1 MMLNRVLLSVFVS
14 LLATLSMAQEP
25 GNFSALNQTDQVKK
39 RITARAAQTQSL
51 SSDFIQEK
59 HLTMMEEV
67 LVSKGRFLF
76 KKENNIRWEYY
87 SPINYTILINNQ
99 KFVIDNDGK
108 ISFFDTETNKLFK
121 EINNMI
127 LMAIQGNFVDDL
139 NFNAIFYENK
149 NQYLAI
155 LKPQDELLKN
165 IMETIQI
172 FFSKEDMSV
181 TKINFIE
188 PEEDFTLIKFTNRK
202 QNITIADEQFEIK
215 Q

>member
-1 MMLNRVLLSVFVS
+1 MTLNRVLLSVFVS

-87 SPINYTILINNQ
+87 SPINYTILIKNQ

-127 LMAIQGNFVDDL
+127 LMAIQGNFVDDP

-202 QNITIADEQFEIK
+202 QNMTIADEQFEIK

>member
-1 MMLNRVLLSVFVS
+1 MTLNRVLLSVFVS

-87 SPINYTILINNQ
+87 SPINYTILIKNQ

-127 LMAIQGNFVDDL
+127 LMAIQGNFVDDP